1 MRDKMK
7 RLECRRE
14 IMRTQRK
21 RRRKMVVKSSTK
33 HIGGVPFQER
43 TLPNSKHQAQGHF
56 VAKDAIPLEASWSTL
71 LWRPRSITATTWMA
85 WGNSKQEMAFQ
96 MGRPLFLSFLASPVF
111 KKKWSVQ
118 IPIVAV
124 WLGRLGVAHAAMWWK
139 IPQCLW
145 RGPPRRAKKICWSCA
160 ADAVLSFVHWSRQGR
175 ALGKQAPDSL
185 MDGWQKKGTHGSRQK

>member
-1 MRDKMK
+1 MSARNHENSK
-7 RLECRRE
+7 E
-14 IMRTQRK
+14 

-111 KKKWSVQ
+111 KKKVISANSYRCSVTRKTGRSTCGNVMEDSAMS
-118 IPIVAV
+118 VARTTSTRKKDLLKLCRRCCAELCTLV
-124 WLGRLGVAHAAMWWK
+124 TSGSGSWKTSSWFTDGRLT
-139 IPQCLW
+139 
-145 RGPPRRAKKICWSCA
+145 KKRNSWI
-160 ADAVLSFVHWSRQGR
+160 
-175 ALGKQAPDSL
+175 
-185 MDGWQKKGTHGSRQK
+185 